1 MFKLFSAFRKDK
13 VWDFNGGIHPPE
25 MKTQSNGTPLR
36 QVSLPQRFVIP
47 LKQHIG
53 AEGELC
59 VQPGDRVLR
68 GQPLTRGWGRML
80 PVHAPTSGTV
90 AAIAPHSTA
99 HPSAL
104 AEMSVIID
112 ADGEDRWIER
122 DGWNDYQNKSREAL
136 IERIH
141 QFGVAGL
148 GGAGFPTG
156 AKLRGGDKIDTLI
169 INAAECEPYITADD
183 RLMQDCAAQIV
194 EGIRILA
201 HILQPAQVL
210 IGIED
215 NKPQAISMLRAVLA
229 DTHGISLRVIPTK
242 YPSGGAKQLTQIL
255 TGKQVPHGGRS
266 SDIGVLM
273 QNVGTAYAV
282 KRAVIDGEPLTER
295 VVTLTGEAISR
306 PGNVWARL
314 GTPVSHLLN
323 DAGFCP
329 SGDPMVIMG
338 GPLMGFTLPW
348 LDVPVV
354 KITNCLLA
362 PSASEMGEPEE
373 EKGCIRCSAC
383 ADACP
388 ADLLPQQ
395 LYWFSKGQ
403 QHDKATSH
411 NLADCI
417 ECGACAWVCPSNIP
431 LVQYFRQEKAKIYAL
446 AQEEKRAAE
455 AKLRFE
461 ARQARLERD
470 KAARLER
477 HKQAAVQPAAKD
489 QDAINAA
496 LARVRERQRD
506 AAQPIIVLSGAKP
519 DNSEAIAA
527 REARKAEAR
536 ARKAQQQAQ
545 SNVAGPSSDA
555 AVDPRKAAVEAAIA
569 RAKARKVKQQAVPAE
584 DAPAEQPAASDP
596 RKAAVEAAIARAK
609 ARKAQQQAVPAED
622 APAEQ
627 PAASDPRKAAVEA
640 AIARAKARKAQQQ
653 AVPAEDAPAEQPAAV
668 DPRKAAVEAA
678 IARAKARKAQQQAVP
693 AEDAPAE
700 QPAAVDPRK
709 AAVEAAI
716 ARAKARKA
724 EQQQQAVPPSA
735 ANDDAR
741 KAAVAEA
748 IARAQA
754 RKASRQAVNED

>member
-80 PVHAPTSGTV
+80 PVHAPTSGIV

-122 DGWNDYQNKSREAL
+122 DGWNDYQNKSREEL

-156 AKLRGGDKIDTLI
+156 TKLRGGGDRIETLI

-295 VVTLTGEAISR
+295 VVTLTGEAVTR

-314 GTPVSHLLN
+314 GTPVSHLLK

-329 SGDPMVIMG
+329 GADPMVIMG

-431 LVQYFRQEKAKIYAL
+431 LVQYFRQEKAEIYAI

-455 AKLRFE
+455 AKVRFE

-496 LARVRERQRD
+496 LARVREKQRN
-506 AAQPIIVLSGAKP
+506 AAQPIIVLSGEKP
-519 DNSEAIAA
+519 NNSEAIAA

-536 ARKAQQQAQ
+536 AR
-545 SNVAGPSSDA
+545 
-555 AVDPRKAAVEAAIA
+555 
-569 RAKARKVKQQAVPAE
+569 RAEQLVVPAE
-584 DAPAEQPAASDP
+584 PAPDAEQPAT
-596 RKAAVEAAIARAK
+596 
-609 ARKAQQQAVPAED
+609 
-622 APAEQ
+622 
-627 PAASDPRKAAVEA
+627 
-640 AIARAKARKAQQQ
+640 
-653 AVPAEDAPAEQPAAV
+653 V

-678 IARAKARKAQQQAVP
+678 IARAKARKAGQQAAP
-693 AEDAPAE
+693 AEPAPAAE
-700 QPAAVDPRK
+700 QPATVDPRKAAVEAAIARAKARKAGLQAAPAEPAPAAEQPATVDPRKAAVETAIARAKARKAGQQAAPAEPAPAAEQPATVDPRK

-735 ANDDAR
+735 ANDDGR

-748 IARAQA
+748 IARVQA